1 MLAGTLFLIVL
12 LGSAVR
18 RRDIARAGTSS
29 IILNIFRT
37 GREHSVL
44 NFCVCSKYD
53 EYVTTH
59 LLDILLLVHPR
70 VKSCSSLKLCS
81 CLILVLK
88 QNLLVEMNS
97 EGLFEIPVK
106 GAPVRVKYYSRESSL
121 RKLVRLVLFCDFPD
135 KMTRFFIELNDPDP

>member
-18 RRDIARAGTSS
+18 RRDIARAGMSS

-37 GREHSVL
+37 GRERSVL

-59 LLDILLLVHPR
+59 LLLVHPR
-70 VKSCSSLKLCS
+70 VKSCSSLKLCP

-121 RKLVRLVLFCDFPD
+121 RKLVRLILFCDFPD

>member
-18 RRDIARAGTSS
+18 PRDIARAGMSS

-44 NFCVCSKYD
+44 NFGVCSKYD

-59 LLDILLLVHPR
+59 LLLVHPR
-70 VKSCSSLKLCS
+70 VKSCSSLKLCP
-81 CLILVLK
+81 CLIL
-88 QNLLVEMNS
+88 
-97 EGLFEIPVK
+97 
-106 GAPVRVKYYSRESSL
+106 SSL
-121 RKLVRLVLFCDFPD
+121 ETKPACRN
-135 KMTRFFIELNDPDP
+135 ELGRAIRDTCQRCAS